1 MAPVLANKR
10 FARRD
15 GRAHHVRMLE
25 YHVKAR
31 RLDAHGSEVT
41 AKDARLE
48 VDTDPQGRSDAFN
61 PAEMLLGALAACII
75 KGTERVLPAL
85 GFSLRGLEVKLHAVR
100 QDSPPKIVSIDYEI
114 VVDTDE
120 ADHRV
125 ELLHTNVRKYGTISN
140 TLAPAVPIA
149 GSIRRK

>member
-75 KGTERVLPAL
+75 KGAERVLPAL